1 MLTQIEPTSRLSVDS
16 EVGTLRRVILHR
28 PDLELRRLTPRN
40 REALLFDD
48 VLWVKRARQEHDAFA
63 DALIERGVAVHLLG
77 DLLAETLG
85 IGAARAEIV
94 ERTLTTAASGPASP
108 TRCANGS
115 WSCRRSELAER
126 LIGGVALDELP
137 FTSRSLSAL
146 AAHADGFVLDPLPNH
161 MFTRDT
167 SAWIFNGVSV
177 HAMAKPARRREA
189 VHLDAIYRHH
199 PLFAPFAHERWSDDL
214 GGPAELEGGDI
225 LVIGNRSVLIG
236 MGERTRPA
244 AVERL
249 ATRLFGARA
258 ADRVIALSL
267 PEQRSSMHLDTVLT
281 MLDRDAFTLYPG
293 IRDELRAFVL
303 TPGRR
308 GVTVDEQPDGIRAIA
323 DALELPRLRI
333 FETGGDRY
341 EAEREQ
347 WDDGNN
353 VLAIAPGV
361 VVAYERNVD
370 TNTRLRHA
378 GIEVITI
385 AGAELGR
392 GRGGP
397 RCMSC
402 PIERDPLSRNH
413 HDRHPPRQ
421 PSDLLR
427 IADLTAAQLNALL
440 DLADEMKDGPDLVD
454 RRAARRGGRLPV
466 RQAVHAHARV
476 VRGRRAPARHAPDH
490 AAARRAAARPRRAA
504 RRHRARAVELHGRD
518 RRPHVR
524 AGDARGAR
532 RRRAASPSST
542 R

>member
-1 MLTQIEPTSRLSVDS
+1 MLTETKPTAASSRLRVDS
-16 EVGTLRRVILHR
+16 EIGTLRRVILHR
-28 PDLELRRLTPRN
+28 PDGELRRLTPRN

-63 DALIERGVAVHLLG
+63 DALAERGVAVHLLA
-77 DLLAETLG
+77 DLLAETLRDDT
-85 IGAARAEIV
+85 ARTETV
-94 ERTLTTAASGPASP
+94 ERTIRIADVGPALADAMREWFMALP
-108 TRCANGS
+108 AE
-115 WSCRRSELAER
+115 ELTER
-126 LIGGVALDELP
+126 LIAGVSLDELP
-137 FTSRSLSAL
+137 FTSRSLSTLVTRTA
-146 AAHADGFVLDPLPNH
+146 GFVLDPLPNH

-167 SAWIFNGVSV
+167 SAWIFDGVSV

-189 VHLDAIYRHH
+189 VHLDVVYRHH
-199 PLFAPFAHERWSDDL
+199 PLFASAARKRWSDDL

-225 LVIGNRSVLIG
+225 LVIGNRCVLIG

-249 ATRLFGARA
+249 AARLFAAGAA
-258 ADRVIALSL
+258 QRVIALPL

-281 MLDRDAFTLYPG
+281 MLDHDAFTLYPG
-293 IRDELRAFVL
+293 IREELRAFVL

-308 GVTVDEQPDGIRAIA
+308 GPDVDEQPDGIRAIA
-323 DALELPRLRI
+323 DALELPSLRI
-333 FETGGDRY
+333 FETGGDHY

-385 AGAELGR
+385 AGEELGR

-402 PIERDPLSRNH
+402 PIERDPL
-413 HDRHPPRQ
+413 
-421 PSDLLR
+421 
-427 IADLTAAQLNALL
+427 
-440 DLADEMKDGPDLVD
+440 
-454 RRAARRGGRLPV
+454 
-466 RQAVHAHARV
+466 
-476 VRGRRAPARHAPDH
+476 
-490 AAARRAAARPRRAA
+490 
-504 RRHRARAVELHGRD
+504 
-518 RRPHVR
+518 
-524 AGDARGAR
+524 
-532 RRRAASPSST
+532 
-542 R
+542 